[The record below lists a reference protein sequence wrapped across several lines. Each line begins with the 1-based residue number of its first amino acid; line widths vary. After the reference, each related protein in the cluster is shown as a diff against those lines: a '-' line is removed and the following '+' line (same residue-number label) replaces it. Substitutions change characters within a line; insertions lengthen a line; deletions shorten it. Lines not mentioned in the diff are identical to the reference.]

1 MEITKIYSVL
11 GLVDQEH
18 PLKTERPFREVHHT
32 VSRAA
37 LIGGGM
43 IPVPGEISLAHGG
56 VLFLDELAEFQK
68 PVLESLRQPLEEK
81 RIRLSRRHGN
91 YEFPADFMLVAA
103 MNPCACGNYPDPE
116 RCRCIPSYEC
126 IDGDSAVGAFLQAWK
141 GGRTPDAAGICDI
154 TLDGPYLSQGF
165 EGCQDHCGSGG
176 K

>member
-1 MEITKIYSVL
+1 MYKRQGLEGSVIINKVKESPVGTGFDAL
-11 GLVDQEH
+11 TENYVDMVEYGILDPAKVTRSALQNATRDVYKRQDQEH

-56 VLFLDELAEFQK
+56 VLFLDELAEFPK

-116 RCRCIPSYEC
+116 RCRCLPHRC
-126 IDGDSAVGAFLQAWK
+126 V
-141 GGRTPDAAGICDI
+141 
-154 TLDGPYLSQGF
+154 
-165 EGCQDHCGSGG
+165 
-176 K
+176 